1 MRSHEERIAEVRRRI
16 TEKERQKKRK
26 QRRIVAISCIAA
38 CLAVI
43 FGASFVM
50 SGISRQMVPGISS
63 GYETAATILGGGAAP
78 EYIIIGVL
86 SFLLGVCVTI
96 LCFRVHL
103 LDKEV
108 LDIVSVIVFRNTTD
122 LLCIGIRLGLQR
134 YFSLSPAIYS
144 LLPGGKKLFL
154 SEIPAG
160 SADRSSVVRIL
171 LYLW

>member
-1 MRSHEERIAEVRRRI
+1 MPRKQLIDNQ
-16 TEKERQKKRK
+16 RQKRRK

-50 SGISRQMVPGISS
+50 SGISGQMVPGNSS

-103 LDKEV
+103 LDKE
-108 LDIVSVIVFRNTTD
+108 DQAEQRGDHAN
-122 LLCIGIRLGLQR
+122 GI
-134 YFSLSPAIYS
+134 
-144 LLPGGKKLFL
+144 
-154 SEIPAG
+154 
-160 SADRSSVVRIL
+160 DH
-171 LYLW
+171 

>member
-43 FGASFVM
+43 VGVSFVM
-50 SGISRQMVPGISS
+50 PGIVGQITPGTSS
-63 GYETAATILGGGAAP
+63 GFETAATILGGGTALG
-78 EYIIIGVL
+78 YMVIGLL

-103 LDKEV
+103 LDKE
-108 LDIVSVIVFRNTTD
+108 DQAEQRGDRAN
-122 LLCIGIRLGLQR
+122 GI
-134 YFSLSPAIYS
+134 
-144 LLPGGKKLFL
+144 
-154 SEIPAG
+154 
-160 SADRSSVVRIL
+160 DH
-171 LYLW
+171 